1 MSDQEQSEVEP
12 FSSNRS
18 TPPGRLTL
26 DQYAGALSNKER
38 VNNKGYIDEFEDW
51 LLCDK
56 WTELDACYILAG
68 LIPKSMKQNEERL
81 IRITDGS
88 RPSSSDI
95 EQYHRIKGLWER
107 SDHERTNKENFV
119 ESGEVNLAGSIKPIY
134 AYLWSAERGL
144 RSPWMSKALEAGL
157 IKNPEKDVILST
169 IEAQTEIYHKFF
181 VGLQLKITLEE
192 PREKIFDWSFLLF
205 RSIQEDK
212 FASSFSKLDLEG
224 LPDAVACAR
233 YHVLSNTLGG
243 VSVEYMEESK
253 NKAWVRFRYPRWI
266 FSGPTICGI
275 PIEVSRGFLN
285 GWYAHNGVV
294 LKNPKLGFV
303 CVSEDMTG
311 QFGLCGYFKEYDREL
326 SPEERLQ
333 FKPDE
338 IVPEFCEDNQPNF
351 KIRDCGEERL
361 TKIKMNYSISYFCHG
376 LIALREIAGI
386 KKAREYG
393 VHVGRLIGAQ
403 YYQSLAKKVGL
414 VEGGPKEV
422 VEFMSVVMKGLGD
435 KCFDI
440 KHSVDS
446 SEFRQRIPR
455 FLYEN
460 QEDSDF
466 LILCWIEI
474 WKGIVISHRLFMEA
488 VCEIHDEVKE
498 FQWTIRLK

>member
-1 MSDQEQSEVEP
+1 MDDEEESEITP
-12 FSSNRS
+12 FSSYRS

-26 DQYAGALSNKER
+26 NQYTDALSKKISIGK
-38 VNNKGYIDEFEDW
+38 KGYIDQFEDW

-68 LIPKSMKQNEERL
+68 MIPKTMKPDEEGL
-81 IRITDGS
+81 IRIKDGN
-88 RPSSSDI
+88 RPSPSDI
-95 EQYHRIKGLWER
+95 AEYHRIKGLWENTE
-107 SDHERTNKENFV
+107 HERANKENFI
-119 ESGEVNLAGSIKPIY
+119 EPGEVNLSGTVRPIY
-134 AYLWSAERGL
+134 AYLWSTEKGL
-144 RSPWMSKALEAGL
+144 KSSWMDEALDAGL
-157 IKNPEKDVILST
+157 LKHPKKDLMLST
-169 IEAQTEIYHKFF
+169 IEAQAEIYHKYF

-205 RSIQEDK
+205 RSIQEKK
-212 FASSFSKLDLEG
+212 FTSSFSKLDLEG

-253 NKAWVRFRYPRWI
+253 QKAWVRFRYPRWI
-266 FSGPTICGI
+266 FSGPAICGI
-275 PIEVSRGFLN
+275 PIEISRGFLK

-338 IVPEFCEDNQPNF
+338 IVPEFSEDSQPNF
-351 KIRDCGEERL
+351 KIRDWGKERL
-361 TKIKMNYSISYFCHG
+361 TKIKMNYSVNYFCHG
-376 LIALREIAGI
+376 LIALREIVGI

-393 VHVGRLIGAQ
+393 THVGKLIGAQ
-403 YYQSLAKKVGL
+403 YYQSLAQKFGL
-414 VEGGPKEV
+414 VEGGPKEF
-422 VEFMSVVMKGLGD
+422 VEFMSVTTQGLGD

-440 KHSVDS
+440 KHSVGA
-446 SEFRQRIPR
+446 SEFRQSIPR
-455 FLYEN
+455 FLYED
-460 QEDSDF
+460 QLSSDF

-474 WKGIVISHRLFMEA
+474 WKGMVISNRVFMEA
-488 VCEIHDEVKE
+488 TCEIHDEAKE
-498 FQWTIRLK
+498 LLWTIRLR

>member
-1 MSDQEQSEVEP
+1 MDDEEESEITP
-12 FSSNRS
+12 FSSYRS

-26 DQYAGALSNKER
+26 NQYTDALSKKISIGK
-38 VNNKGYIDEFEDW
+38 KGYIDQFEDW

-68 LIPKSMKQNEERL
+68 MIPKTMKPDEEGL
-81 IRITDGS
+81 IRIKDGN
-88 RPSSSDI
+88 RPSPSDI
-95 EQYHRIKGLWER
+95 AEYHRIKGLWENTE
-107 SDHERTNKENFV
+107 HERANKENFI
-119 ESGEVNLAGSIKPIY
+119 EPGEVNLSGTVRPIY
-134 AYLWSAERGL
+134 AYLWSTEKGL
-144 RSPWMSKALEAGL
+144 KSSWMDEALDAGL
-157 IKNPEKDVILST
+157 LKHPKKDLMLST
-169 IEAQTEIYHKFF
+169 IEAQAEIYHKYF

-205 RSIQEDK
+205 RSIQEKK
-212 FASSFSKLDLEG
+212 FTSSFSKLDLEG

-253 NKAWVRFRYPRWI
+253 QKAWVRFRYPRWI
-266 FSGPTICGI
+266 FSGPAICGI
-275 PIEVSRGFLN
+275 PIEISRGFLK

-338 IVPEFCEDNQPNF
+338 IVPEFSEDSQPNF
-351 KIRDCGEERL
+351 KIRDWGKERL
-361 TKIKMNYSISYFCHG
+361 TKIKMNYSVNYFCHG
-376 LIALREIAGI
+376 LIALREIVGI

-393 VHVGRLIGAQ
+393 THVGKLIGAQ
-403 YYQSLAKKVGL
+403 YYQSLAQKFGL
-414 VEGGPKEV
+414 VEGGPKEF
-422 VEFMSVVMKGLGD
+422 VEFMSVTTQGLGD

-440 KHSVDS
+440 KHSVGA
-446 SEFRQRIPR
+446 SEFRQSIPR
-455 FLYEN
+455 FLYED
-460 QEDSDF
+460 QLSSDF

-474 WKGIVISHRLFMEA
+474 WKGMVISHRVFMEA
-488 VCEIHDEVKE
+488 TCEIHDEAKE
-498 FQWTIRLK
+498 FLWTIRLR

>member
-1 MSDQEQSEVEP
+1 MDDEEESEITP
-12 FSSNRS
+12 FSSYRS

-26 DQYAGALSNKER
+26 NQYTDALSKKISIGK
-38 VNNKGYIDEFEDW
+38 KGYIDQFEDW

-68 LIPKSMKQNEERL
+68 MIPKTMKPDEEGL
-81 IRITDGS
+81 IRIKDGN
-88 RPSSSDI
+88 RPSPSDI
-95 EQYHRIKGLWER
+95 AEYHRIKGLWENTE
-107 SDHERTNKENFV
+107 HERANKENFI
-119 ESGEVNLAGSIKPIY
+119 EPGEVNLSGTVRPIY
-134 AYLWSAERGL
+134 AYLWSTEKGL
-144 RSPWMSKALEAGL
+144 KSSWMDEALDTGL
-157 IKNPEKDVILST
+157 LKHPKKDLMLST
-169 IEAQTEIYHKFF
+169 IEAQAEIYHKYF

-205 RSIQEDK
+205 RSIQEKK
-212 FASSFSKLDLEG
+212 FTSSFSKLDLEG

-253 NKAWVRFRYPRWI
+253 QKAWVRFRYPRWI
-266 FSGPTICGI
+266 FSGPAICGI
-275 PIEVSRGFLN
+275 PIEISRGFLK

-338 IVPEFCEDNQPNF
+338 IVPEFSEDSQPNF
-351 KIRDCGEERL
+351 KIRDWGKERL
-361 TKIKMNYSISYFCHG
+361 TKIKMNYSVNYFCHG
-376 LIALREIAGI
+376 LIALREIVGI

-393 VHVGRLIGAQ
+393 THVGKLIGAQ
-403 YYQSLAKKVGL
+403 YYQSLAQKFGL
-414 VEGGPKEV
+414 VEGGPKEF
-422 VEFMSVVMKGLGD
+422 VEFMSVTTQGLGD

-440 KHSVDS
+440 KHSVGA
-446 SEFRQRIPR
+446 SEFRQSIPR
-455 FLYEN
+455 FLYED
-460 QEDSDF
+460 QLSSDF

-474 WKGIVISHRLFMEA
+474 WKGMVISHRVFMEA
-488 VCEIHDEVKE
+488 TCEIHDEAKE
-498 FQWTIRLK
+498 FLWTIRLR

>member
-1 MSDQEQSEVEP
+1 MNDEEKSEIIP

-26 DQYAGALSNKER
+26 NQYTDAVSKKISIGE
-38 VNNKGYIDEFEDW
+38 KGYIDQFEDW

-68 LIPKSMKQNEERL
+68 MIPKTMKPDEEGL
-81 IRITDGS
+81 IRIKDGN
-88 RPSSSDI
+88 RPSPSDI
-95 EQYHRIKGLWER
+95 EEYHRIKGLWENTE
-107 SDHERTNKENFV
+107 HERANKDNFI
-119 ESGEVNLAGSIKPIY
+119 EPGEVNLSGTVRPIY
-134 AYLWSAERGL
+134 AYLWSTEKGL
-144 RSPWMSKALEAGL
+144 KSSWMDVALDAGL
-157 IKNPEKDVILST
+157 LKHPKKDLMLSS
-169 IEAQTEIYHKFF
+169 IEAQAEIHHKFF

-205 RSIQEDK
+205 RSIQEKK
-212 FASSFSKLDLEG
+212 FTSSFSKLDLDG

-253 NKAWVRFRYPRWI
+253 QKAWVRFRYPRWI
-266 FSGPTICGI
+266 FSGPAICGI
-275 PIEVSRGFLN
+275 PIEISRGFLK

-338 IVPEFCEDNQPNF
+338 IVPEFCEDIQPNF
-351 KIRDCGEERL
+351 KTRDWGKERL
-361 TKIKMNYSISYFCHG
+361 TKIKRNYSVNYFCHG
-376 LIALREIAGI
+376 LIALKEIVGI

-393 VHVGRLIGAQ
+393 THVGNLIGAQ
-403 YYQSLAKKVGL
+403 YYQSLVQKFGL
-414 VEGGPKEV
+414 VEGGPKEF
-422 VEFMSVVMKGLGD
+422 VEFMSVTTQGLSD

-440 KHSVDS
+440 KHSVGS
-446 SEFRQRIPR
+446 SEFRQSIPR
-455 FLYEN
+455 FLYEDQLN
-460 QEDSDF
+460 SKF

-474 WKGIVISHRLFMEA
+474 WKGMVISHRVFMEA
-488 VCEIHDEVKE
+488 TCEIHDEAKE
-498 FQWTIRLK
+498 FLWTISLR